1 MKMSI
6 EIFKSKYSIALS
18 VLLSGLCYYFGNGLN
33 GDFWYLVWLAPIPI
47 ICLTMVNNWKLSFL
61 ASFIAYLIG
70 RLSWFWYLVKVAT
83 MLPAIIFTLAPALI
97 FAGII
102 LLTRSTALKLNAW
115 YSLFAFPLFFSAFEY
130 LLIKFAPDG
139 TAASIAYSQMNCLPL
154 IQIASVAGIIGIT
167 FILTLIPSAIA
178 FAWVFRKEKESLIY
192 LSVCA
197 GVIIGGVLLFGFLR
211 LSNTSSN
218 DKIKVGLAVMDEKMH
233 NNADKPNAI
242 KDKAATDFYLKQ
254 IDSLAG
260 LGVSVVLL
268 PERALSIDKLSENE
282 MMKLLVNA
290 ATKNNIYIISG
301 YTNLRGEKEYNSA
314 IVINN
319 RGDIVADYN
328 KAHLVTGLENQ
339 FIPGNNIGLFKL
351 NNLQSGIAICKDLD
365 FQDYIRRYGQNSPNV
380 LFVPAWD
387 FVVDDWLH
395 SRMTILRGV
404 ENGFS
409 EVRAARVGK
418 LTISDYY
425 GRVRDESSSSDLQQ
439 AALIGYVPT
448 QQFDTFY
455 TRSGD
460 WAGAL
465 SLLLSACLILI
476 AYGRHYL
483 LDFKRLRVSG
493 EIPR

>member
-1 MKMSI
+1 MKTAAT
-6 EIFKSKYSIALS
+6 IFTSKYSIALS

-47 ICLTMVNNWKLSFL
+47 ICLAIANSGKVAFL
-61 ASFIAYLIG
+61 ASFITYLIG

-102 LLTRSTALKLNAW
+102 LLTRSTALKLNSW

-154 IQIASVAGIIGIT
+154 IQIASVAGILGIT
-167 FILTLIPSAIA
+167 FIVTLIPSSIA
-178 FAWVFRKEKESLIY
+178 FALLFRKNLTY
-192 LSVCA
+192 LSICS
-197 GVIIGGVLLFGFLR
+197 GSIIAGVLLFGFLR
-211 LSNTSSN
+211 LNNTFTN
-218 DKIKVGLAVMDEKMH
+218 DKIKVGLAVMDENKH
-233 NNADKPNAI
+233 NTSDKPNDI
-242 KDKAATDFYLKQ
+242 KDKAAADFYLKQ
-254 IDSLAG
+254 IDSLASH
-260 LGVSVVLL
+260 GVSVILL

-282 MMKLLVNA
+282 MIKSLINA
-290 ATKNNIYIISG
+290 AVKNNVYIITG

-319 RGDIVADYN
+319 RGNIVTDYN
-328 KAHLVTGLENQ
+328 KVHLVTGLESQ

-365 FQDYIRRYGQNSPNV
+365 FQDYIRRYGKNSPNI
-380 LFVPAWD
+380 LFIPAWD

-395 SRMTILRGV
+395 SRMSILRGV

-425 GRVRDESSSSDLQQ
+425 GRVTDESSSSNLQS
-439 AALIGYVPT
+439 ASLIGYVPT
-448 QQFDTFY
+448 QRVDTFY

-460 WAGAL
+460 WVGAL
-465 SLLLSACLILI
+465 SLLLSAFLIFVT
-476 AYGRHYL
+476 YMGNYL
-483 LDFKRLRVSG
+483 FAFKRLNVSG
-493 EIPR
+493 DIPR

>member
-1 MKMSI
+1 MKTATT
-6 EIFKSKYSIALS
+6 IFTSKYSIALS

-47 ICLTMVNNWKLSFL
+47 ICLAIANSGKVAFL
-61 ASFIAYLIG
+61 ASFITYLIG

-102 LLTRSTALKLNAW
+102 LLTRSTALKLNSW

-154 IQIASVAGIIGIT
+154 IQIASIAGILGIT
-167 FILTLIPSAIA
+167 FIVTLIPSSIA
-178 FAWVFRKEKESLIY
+178 FALLFRKSLTY
-192 LSVCA
+192 LSICT
-197 GVIIGGVLLFGFLR
+197 GSIIGGVLLFGFLR
-211 LSNTSSN
+211 LNNTFTN
-218 DKIKVGLAVMDEKMH
+218 DKIKVGLVVMDENKH
-233 NNADKPNAI
+233 NTSDKPNDI

-260 LGVSVVLL
+260 HGVSVILL

-282 MMKLLVNA
+282 MMKLLINA
-290 ATKNNIYIISG
+290 AVKNNVFIITG

-319 RGDIVADYN
+319 RGNIVADYN
-328 KAHLVTGLENQ
+328 KVHLVTGLESQ

-351 NNLQSGIAICKDLD
+351 DNLQSGIAICKDLD
-365 FQDYIRRYGQNSPNV
+365 FQDYIRRYGKNSPNI
-380 LFVPAWD
+380 LFIPAWD

-395 SRMTILRGV
+395 SRMSILRGV

-418 LTISDYY
+418 LTISDCY
-425 GRVRDESSSSDLQQ
+425 GRVIDESSSSNLQS
-439 AALIGYVPT
+439 ASLIGDVPT
-448 QQFDTFY
+448 QRVDTFY

-460 WAGAL
+460 WMGAL
-465 SLLLSACLILI
+465 SLLLSVFLILVT
-476 AYGRHYL
+476 YVGNYL
-483 LDFKRLRVSG
+483 FAFKRLNVSG
-493 EIPR
+493 DIPR